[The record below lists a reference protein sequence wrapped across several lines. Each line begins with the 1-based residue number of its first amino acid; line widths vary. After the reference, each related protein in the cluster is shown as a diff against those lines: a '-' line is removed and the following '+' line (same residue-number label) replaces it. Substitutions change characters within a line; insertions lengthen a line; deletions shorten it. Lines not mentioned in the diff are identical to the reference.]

1 MKKEYSVKNAIL
13 LLLFLFS
20 SVLVAAAWMYMISL
34 GKKANRK
41 ELETVSS
48 ITSARLEG
56 LTDVMTESAASIQH
70 MAAYLPLRV
79 LSEDSSE
86 WYFYYQ
92 DLQSTL
98 NVLESSQ
105 FQSARIYYF
114 AYNFRQDYF
123 LKSSLHP
130 INVYEEEDLKA
141 YLASL
146 EDFPSYIWQ
155 MQVFRG
161 TGYYLYGFRQGD
173 FYAGVFLSSDTI
185 WRRFASEAPI
195 ETLYAVV
202 GTEDAYLTASEP
214 LQGLD
219 EEDHKRLLSGS
230 GTLRLKNGSYHLQH
244 FPGKYGF
251 DIISATKV
259 KNLFSSLM
267 SESPFPY
274 LMLALLFLFVP
285 VLYRFLNKE
294 LIKPLNY
301 LRFGFSRVRE
311 GDLSFRAQPMFSGE
325 FNELILSFNSMLR
338 QIRELKVSY
347 YEEKLLQEQAEN
359 RYLRTI
365 SYPHFLLNNLNLINN
380 FAYSGNE
387 EGIHEAVMNLSG
399 YLRYFITADASAHT
413 LRNDV
418 QSARCY
424 LNLNQL
430 AYPGQVFY
438 TFEVDETLL
447 DLHFPPLII
456 STIVENCIKHGLVP
470 GRELHIDLKL
480 VRSVEEGCEYL
491 LFQSRNN
498 GPAFPDAVLAM
509 VDDPGAADT
518 ATTHIGLL
526 SVKQTL
532 HALAADGDPFRIKNE
547 ADGVLVTI
555 KVPLSSIQAQAAP
568 DSGMLTQLQQPHE
581 RSAGGSH
588 DNTDR

>member
-1 MKKEYSVKNAIL
+1 MKREHSVKNRIL

-20 SVLVAAAWMYMISL
+20 AVLLAATWFNMLSL
-34 GKKANRK
+34 GKKANQR
-41 ELETVSS
+41 ELERVASG
-48 ITSARLEG
+48 TSARLES

-79 LSEDSSE
+79 LSEDPSE

-98 NVLESSQ
+98 NVLEASQ
-105 FQSARIYYF
+105 FQTARIYYF
-114 AYNFRQDYF
+114 AYNYRQDYF

-130 INVYEEEDLKA
+130 INVYEEEDLKS

-146 EDFPSYIWQ
+146 EDFPSYTWQ

-173 FYAGVFLSSDTI
+173 FYAGVFLSSDSI
-185 WRRFASEAPI
+185 WKRFSSESPA

-202 GTEDAYLTASEP
+202 GADDAYLTASQP
-214 LQGLD
+214 LQELD
-219 EEDHKRLLSGS
+219 AADHERLLSGT
-230 GTLRLKNGSYHLQH
+230 GTLRLSGGTYRLQH

-259 KNLFSSLM
+259 KDLFSSLL

-274 LMLALLFLFVP
+274 LMLVFLFLFVP
-285 VLYRFLNKE
+285 VLYRFLDRE

-301 LRFGFSRVRE
+301 LRFGFSRVRD
-311 GDLSFRAQPMFSGE
+311 GDLSFRGQPMFSGE
-325 FNELILSFNSMLR
+325 FNELILAFNSMLR

-399 YLRYFITADASAHT
+399 YLRYFITADSSAHT

-438 TFEVDETLL
+438 AFEVDETLL

-480 VRSVEEGCEYL
+480 IRHEEAGVEYL
-491 LFQSRNN
+491 LFQAENN
-498 GPAFPDAVLAM
+498 GPAFPDPVLSM
-509 VDDPGAADT
+509 VNDPGTPDT

-532 HALAADGDPFRIKNE
+532 ASLVPKEEFFQPFRITNE
-547 ADGVLVTI
+547 ADGVVVTI
-555 KVPLSSIQAQAAP
+555 KVPLSSILAQEAP
-568 DSGMLTQLQQPHE
+568 
-581 RSAGGSH
+581 H
-588 DNTDR
+588 DNPDR